1 MSDAWKQLDLGGAGL
16 QEVNRE
22 LAAQLRNRKQ
32 AFVRLLA
39 FPLGLHRD
47 YLRHPLGAWLYRGV
61 FAAALIAYFVL
72 RRPCIG
78 GGLLVLLTLAALY
91 DLRWIDDRVASLN
104 KQLRLQAFRSR
115 PSTAPRGFRGR
126 MTDESADTGLDDWIS
141 VKNRERGGH
150 VLPGADPAFN
160 STSRAP
166 SIAQQEAML
175 RELARGTRTE
185 NSTTDRDTQPK

>member
-16 QEVNRE
+16 QELNRE
-22 LAAQLRNRKQ
+22 LASQLRSRKR
-32 AFVRLLA
+32 AFARLLA

-47 YLRHPLGAWLYRGV
+47 YLQHPLGAWLYRGV
-61 FAAALIAYFVL
+61 FAAALAAYFIL

-78 GGLLVLLTLAALY
+78 GALLVLLTLAALY
-91 DLRWIDDRVASLN
+91 DIRWIDDRVASLN
-104 KQLRLQAFRSR
+104 KQLRMRAFRSR
-115 PSTAPRGFRGR
+115 PSTAPQGFRGR
-126 MTDESADTGLDDWIS
+126 MSDDPADAGLDDWLS

-160 STSRAP
+160 SSGRAP

-175 RELARGTRTE
+175 RELARGARKE
-185 NSTTDRDTQPK
+185 NGSTDHDTQPK